1 MFYQEFYEQIEIQFI
16 EENNEKI
23 QKMSNSMTLAWLNRR
38 VSLLEFEKKL
48 PWLSSYMTRIK
59 LLAKDLQK
67 KHTQNNESET

>member
-1 MFYQEFYEQIEIQFI
+1 
-16 EENNEKI
+16 
-23 QKMSNSMTLAWLNRR
+23 MSNSMTLAWLNRR

-59 LLAKDLQK
+59 LLAKDLHK